1 MTRQLSPAALA
12 IVKKMQQ
19 NELTESVIYTE
30 IARFA
35 KGEGNKETLLR
46 LAAEE
51 RAHYEIWKSYT
62 GIEMK
67 PEKAKIFKYKM
78 LARILGFTF
87 AIKLMENGE
96 EGAQDEYALL
106 AEEAEESKAIR
117 QEEIEHENALI
128 GMLDEERLQYVG
140 SMVLGLNDALV
151 ELTGSLAGFTFAM
164 QNTRL
169 IALSGLIIGISA
181 TFSMASSEFLA
192 ARSEGRSDALK
203 SCSYTG
209 VAYLITVILLILPYL
224 LFSTGQFIPALI
236 CMLVIVVLI
245 IAGFTYY
252 TSVAQ
257 DEPFT
262 SRFAEMAL
270 ISIGVAVVSFF
281 VGILAKQ
288 LLGVDI

>member
-140 SMVLGLNDALV
+140 SMVLG
-151 ELTGSLAGFTFAM
+151 
-164 QNTRL
+164 
-169 IALSGLIIGISA
+169 
-181 TFSMASSEFLA
+181 
-192 ARSEGRSDALK
+192 
-203 SCSYTG
+203 
-209 VAYLITVILLILPYL
+209 
-224 LFSTGQFIPALI
+224 
-236 CMLVIVVLI
+236 
-245 IAGFTYY
+245 
-252 TSVAQ
+252 
-257 DEPFT
+257 
-262 SRFAEMAL
+262 
-270 ISIGVAVVSFF
+270 
-281 VGILAKQ
+281 
-288 LLGVDI
+288 